1 MTEMTIVTDEFKLLP
16 SGAPWRH
23 LRYHGGG
30 KLSGADGDILADPS
44 CSAELIDEMLTM
56 SGGGGAASGHGF
68 ANGTKARIF
77 MSQQSDAV
85 LKLPGLSLDGKTPI
99 KPVDF
104 DPATLFVNYAVN
116 LGFRQEQRTLGGY
129 GLFGVE
135 MLAATFP
142 DIPDST
148 SMPVVAMKYVEGREL
163 TATELEEGFGEQRL
177 CREVRSA
184 ARRAGLRGIPVVPD
198 MRQRNFIVSPDETTL
213 TMIDMR
219 SGLSDPSLGK
229 YMNLQAFMERGQ
241 GLREAVD
248 RAVNWL
254 VAQTMGP
261 HIA

>member
-30 KLSGADGDILADPS
+30 KLSGADGDILADTS

-104 DPATLFVNYAVN
+104 DPATLFVNHAVN
-116 LGFRQEQRTLGGY
+116 LGFRQKRRTLGGY
-129 GLFGVE
+129 SLLGVQ

-142 DIPDST
+142 DSPGDT
-148 SMPVVAMKYVEGREL
+148 SMPVAVMKYVEGEEL
-163 TATELEEGFGEQRL
+163 TVAEFGRNDFGKHL
-177 CREVRSA
+177 GREVCLA
-184 ARRAGLRGIPVVPD
+184 ARRADLRGVPVVPD
-198 MRQRNFIVSPDETTL
+198 MRQRNFIVSPDKTTL

-219 SGLSDPSLGK
+219 SGLSDPLGK
-229 YMNLQAFMERGQ
+229 YMNLRAFMERTRKG
-241 GLREAVD
+241 GKAVKQ
-248 RAVNWL
+248 AVNWL
-254 VAQTMGP
+254 TEWVMGP